1 METKLILPS
10 SDWSHINKGDI
21 VYVSGKIY
29 VGRDQAHKLMVE
41 DIKKN
46 GKDPF
51 PFEGNAIYYMGPAP
65 TKEGMAI
72 GSSGPTTSRRM
83 DEFSPFLISKG
94 LKIMIGKGP
103 RSQSVVDAVKEYG
116 GLYLQAFGGCGAL
129 YASRT
134 VSCRIILYPFLG
146 PEAVLELEVKDF
158 PTICIID
165 SRGEVFKPEAI

>member
-46 GKDPF
+46 GKEPF

-83 DEFSPFLISKG
+83 DEFSPFLISK
-94 LKIMIGKGP
+94 
-103 RSQSVVDAVKEYG
+103 
-116 GLYLQAFGGCGAL
+116 
-129 YASRT
+129 
-134 VSCRIILYPFLG
+134 
-146 PEAVLELEVKDF
+146 
-158 PTICIID
+158 
-165 SRGEVFKPEAI
+165 

>member
-1 METKLILPS
+1 METKLVLPAE
-10 SDWSHINKGDI
+10 DWSYIQPGDI
-21 VYVSGKIY
+21 VYVSGKLY
-29 VGRDQAHKLMVE
+29 VGRDQAHRLLVE
-41 DIKKN
+41 EVKEKGIP
-46 GKDPF
+46 PF
-51 PFEGNAIYYMGPAP
+51 PFQNNAIYYMGPAP

-72 GSSGPTTSRRM
+72 GSSGPTTSKRM

-103 RSQSVVDAVKEYG
+103 RSESVVDAVKEYG

-129 YASRT
+129 YASCTLSSRT
-134 VSCRIILYPFLG
+134 LLYPFLG

-165 SRGEVFKPEAI
+165 SRGEVYRPR